1 MFGEAWGI
9 ATWIGV
15 ITGLLGLA
23 IAVQQSMSAQAARRQ
38 LKEIRWDDIAR
49 GAEWI
54 ARRIRR
60 RNFDLLVTMSP
71 GGTLL
76 ASYMMAKDDQFPS
89 LCVLNSFPTENEAAW
104 LANHADDDCEIVR
117 TDRWLYVIPRAL
129 LRSNSKKVAFVDI
142 AVQTGS
148 TQEVIRKKF
157 LEARFDKA
165 NLFWAALCCTKVAR
179 EADRAPDLFWKE
191 IADTDMYYPWGKV
204 SGGRYYA

>member
-15 ITGLLGLA
+15 ITGLLGVA

-129 LRSNSKKVAFVDI
+129 LRGNSKKVAFVDI

-157 LEARFDKA
+157 LEAGFDKA